1 MPVKLPTAVNPAAS
15 SRGLP
20 RSVRFAGGSLAGA
33 AAVAFLTYY
42 GYALHAN
49 GLTMGFL
56 YLLAVLLAA
65 MSSGFAEAT
74 VTSILAVCCLNFFF
88 IPPLLSFQVADVENW
103 FGLAAFESTAL
114 VVSRLSTKVR
124 DRARAEARERRRAQR
139 LYELSRRILFLDR
152 RQTVG
157 PRIVSLI
164 QEAIGADAVALFD
177 ATAARVDS
185 TEAGTSEL
193 EDIAR
198 NAYLQDLQHDDD
210 STGTCQRP
218 LRLGKD
224 LLGGL
229 AIKGRDLDRLTADAA
244 ASLTAITLERARSFD
259 KETRAEAARQSE
271 QLRTAVLDSLAH
283 AFKTPLTTIRTASSG
298 LLEVGN
304 LDQDN
309 AELAALIDEQSRY
322 LDQLTTDLLQM
333 ARIDAAEIRV
343 RREPIAVTDL
353 IEEIL
358 EKNRDQLA
366 GHDFEISV
374 PTEGLLAS
382 GDRGL
387 LRTALLQLLDNAA
400 KYSTPGSPIAIRAQ
414 EEDGEVVVS
423 VHNEGA
429 AILPSDRERIFE
441 RFYRAP
447 ESKHRAPGTGLGLS
461 IAKKTADAHH
471 GRLWVASEE
480 GKGTTFYFA
489 VPKAV
494 RSDHEPVSG

>member
-1 MPVKLPTAVNPAAS
+1 LEAEAAAS
-15 SRGLP
+15 FRRL
-20 RSVRFAGGSLAGA
+20 RRAARFAGGSLAGVGV
-33 AAVAFLTYY
+33 VAILTYY

-65 MSSGFAEAT
+65 MLSGFAEAT
-74 VTSILAVCCLNFFF
+74 VTSVFAVACLNYFFV
-88 IPPLLSFQVADVENW
+88 PPVLSFEVAEPENW

-114 VVSRLSTKVR
+114 AVSRLSTRVR
-124 DRARAEARERRRAQR
+124 DRARAEARERRRAER

-185 TEAGTSEL
+185 THSGTPAL
-193 EDIAR
+193 EEQAR
-198 NAYLQDLQHDDD
+198 TAYVQDLRRDDE
-210 STGTCQRP
+210 SAGTCQRP

-229 AIKGRDLDRLTADAA
+229 ALQGRELDRLTADAA

-298 LLEVGN
+298 LLELGN

-309 AELAALIDEQSRY
+309 TELATLIDEQSRH
-322 LDQLTTDLLQM
+322 LDRLTTDLLQM
-333 ARIDAAEIRV
+333 ARIDAAEV
-343 RREPIAVTDL
+343 RIHRQLIPVTEL
-353 IEEIL
+353 IEEVL
-358 EKNRDQLA
+358 DRNREQLA
-366 GHDFEISV
+366 GPRFEVLV
-374 PTEGLLAS
+374 PPDGFVVDCDRALL
-382 GDRGL
+382 G
-387 LRTALLQLLDNAA
+387 TALLQLFDNAA
-400 KYSTPGSPIAIRAQ
+400 KYSTPGSPITVTAA
-414 EEDGEVVVS
+414 EDDGEVVVS
-423 VHNEGA
+423 VHNEGP
-429 AILPSDRERIFE
+429 AIPLDDRERIFE

-447 ESKHRAPGTGLGLS
+447 GSKHRAAGTGLGLS
-461 IAKKTADAHH
+461 IAKKTAEAHR
-471 GRLWVASEE
+471 GRVWVVSEE
-480 GKGTTFYFA
+480 SKGTTFFFA
-489 VPKAV
+489 MPKAV
-494 RSDHEPVSG
+494 RRDHEPVSG